1 MGISS
6 IKGSAT
12 PSISNVSQQ
21 PTAGASQAPQAKLD
35 GLVSDISQKL
45 QSGDLKGAV
54 EGLKKL
60 FDSLGVDSKKLLEAL
75 GLGEGGKAGGK
86 GGGEAAGAGGKGGGE
101 GAGGAGGAGGGEA
114 AGGAGGAGGGEA
126 AGAGGAGA
134 GGAGGLIETL
144 LKMLK
149 ENPEMA
155 QELLKNPELLQKL
168 AQNPELLQ
176 QVAQNPEAL
185 KAMAAGA
192 PPEIAGVSQFQAAA
206 APAPVSLG

>member
-6 IKGSAT
+6 IKGSAA
-12 PSISNVSQQ
+12 PSIANVSRPQ
-21 PTAGASQAPQAKLD
+21 AGGVQQAPQAKLD

-45 QSGDLKGAV
+45 QSGDVKGAV

-60 FDSLGVDSKKLLEAL
+60 AETLGVDSKKLLEAL
-75 GLGEGGKAGGK
+75 GMGEGGKQAGGA
-86 GGGEAAGAGGKGGGE
+86 GEGGKQ
-101 GAGGAGGAGGGEA
+101 AGGAGGAGEAGGG
-114 AGGAGGAGGGEA
+114 GGAGGAGEA
-126 AGAGGAGA
+126 AGAGGAGGAGEAGGAA
-134 GGAGGLIETL
+134 GGAGGLLEML

-149 ENPEMA
+149 ENPELA
-155 QELLKNPELLQKL
+155 KQLLQNPEMLKQL

-192 PPEIAGVSQFQAAA
+192 PPELGGVSQFQAAA